1 MKIIFTMVL
10 LVIAIGLVGGMGY
23 FLFNDKVN
31 SIKPPY
37 RVQEIDKVVKLI
49 DFSQI
54 NSEFLFSAEIPK
66 EFEVEYIPQLKAINI
81 YNPSLGGQT
90 NIEKS
95 QVYISFFQAS
105 KFLTLSTVN
114 ITRQDKATV
123 KEREAILYEIT
134 KKDGLPNFSGQ
145 PDWRNFKHHALDIRL
160 TQDSPSYFYS
170 FAYNPNLSQKVF
182 DDFVNSLIF
191 ISSTFIPAALPQG

>member
-1 MKIIFTMVL
+1 M
-10 LVIAIGLVGGMGY
+10 
-23 FLFNDKVN
+23 
-31 SIKPPY
+31 
-37 RVQEIDKVVKLI
+37 
-49 DFSQI
+49 
-54 NSEFLFSAEIPK
+54 
-66 EFEVEYIPQLKAINI
+66 
-81 YNPSLGGQT
+81 GGQT

-170 FAYNPNLSQKVF
+170 FAFAPDLEEKIFN
-182 DDFVNSLIF
+182 DIIDSLIF
-191 ISSTFIPAALPQG
+191 INQAN

>member
-1 MKIIFTMVL
+1 MKIISVIIF
-10 LVIAIGLVGGMGY
+10 LVIVIGLVSGVGY
-23 FLFNDKVN
+23 LLFKDKVTP
-31 SIKPPY
+31 IKP
-37 RVQEIDKVVKLI
+37 IDQVSETNDTIKLV
-49 DFSQI
+49 DFSKI